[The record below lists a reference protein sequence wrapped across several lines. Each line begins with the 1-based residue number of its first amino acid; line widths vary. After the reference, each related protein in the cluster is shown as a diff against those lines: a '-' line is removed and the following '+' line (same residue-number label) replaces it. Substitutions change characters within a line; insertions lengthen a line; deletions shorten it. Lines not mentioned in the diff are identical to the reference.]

1 MKKKKAFT
9 LIELMVAMGI
19 IAVLITMSIFGIT
32 IVQRSLRNTA
42 RRDTLESIKLALE
55 AHYNDYG
62 SYPTTTEFRIT
73 PTAVTINGNVI
84 ADLTGAAK
92 ASATTTNSNSTR
104 YCYIPQSGSY
114 QLAVD
119 LEANEWGLQL
129 GDPALADCQTA
140 YPVN

>member
-1 MKKKKAFT
+1 MKKSKAFT

-32 IVQRSLRNTA
+32 IVQRSLRNTQ

-55 AHYNDYG
+55 AYYNDFG
-62 SYPTTTEFRIT
+62 SYPSTSELVFTSTQ
-73 PTAVTINGNVI
+73 VTINGNVI
-84 ADLTGAAK
+84 HDLKGASR
-92 ASATTTNSNSTR
+92 ASATATNSNSTR

-119 LEANEWGLQL
+119 LEASAWGLQL
-129 GDPALADCQTA
+129 GDPALPSCQTA
-140 YPVN
+140 YPVQ